1 MGTDGRLSRGML
13 VNHLALLEQSNL
25 DPFVV
30 SEIKA
35 HIDALTAEVKTQ
47 KIQLSQYAYETERAK
62 RDRDKAEGAA
72 IGNETRPARNMNSA
86 HYATTPQT
94 IPIEDCATDA
104 IPPAFAI
111 AAECT
116 QCLIFTADV
125 RSVAIRLRIQS
136 SACAKWRLL
145 IMW

>member
-62 RDRDKAEGAA
+62 RDRDKAEG
-72 IGNETRPARNMNSA
+72 
-86 HYATTPQT
+86 
-94 IPIEDCATDA
+94 
-104 IPPAFAI
+104 
-111 AAECT
+111 
-116 QCLIFTADV
+116 
-125 RSVAIRLRIQS
+125 
-136 SACAKWRLL
+136 
-145 IMW
+145 